1 MNMDTNKINDLAKI
15 LRQNQLTKLDLTEGD
30 TRIVLEAGGRQ
41 AVVEMPVVSVENI
54 AEVPVAEVPSVE
66 KAEAPAGVEQ
76 KSPLVGTVYLAP
88 QAGAEPFV
96 QVGDKVKKGDV
107 LCIVESMKMFNNIE
121 AELEGT
127 IAELA
132 ARFDMTAEMIVA
144 FIDGLNASLE
154 EQFDMETLA
163 EDTKVCIN
171 IDFEKLYKLMIEYK
185 AEHLSNLPQWDS
197 IYDAETRKHFA
208 LEQKKSKTIVKGE
221 KIGRNDPCPCGSGKK
236 YKKCCGRNA

>member
-1 MNMDTNKINDLAKI
+1 MDTNKINDLAKI

-96 QVGDKVKKGDV
+96 QVGDKVKKGDKLLSFDIDKIKAAGHNTTV
-107 LCIVESMKMFNNIE
+107 SVIVSNSDDFK
-121 AELEGT
+121 AVEG
-127 IAELA
+127 LPGNPV
-132 ARFDMTAEMIVA
+132 D
-144 FIDGLNASLE
+144 
-154 EQFDMETLA
+154 
-163 EDTKVCIN
+163 
-171 IDFEKLYKLMIEYK
+171 
-185 AEHLSNLPQWDS
+185 LSCS
-197 IYDAETRKHFA
+197 VIRTVH
-208 LEQKKSKTIVKGE
+208 
-221 KIGRNDPCPCGSGKK
+221 
-236 YKKCCGRNA
+236 

>member
-1 MNMDTNKINDLAKI
+1 MDTNKINDLAKI

-127 IAELA
+127 IAWIMDRLWNSVSPW
-132 ARFDMTAEMIVA
+132 F
-144 FIDGLNASLE
+144 ASCP
-154 EQFDMETLA
+154 
-163 EDTKVCIN
+163 KR
-171 IDFEKLYKLMIEYK
+171 
-185 AEHLSNLPQWDS
+185 
-197 IYDAETRKHFA
+197 RKTD
-208 LEQKKSKTIVKGE
+208 ES
-221 KIGRNDPCPCGSGKK
+221 GRNQKNPAP
-236 YKKCCGRNA
+236 

>member
-1 MNMDTNKINDLAKI
+1 MDTNKINDLAKI

-41 AVVEMPVVSVENI
+41 AVVEMPVV
-54 AEVPVAEVPSVE
+54 SVE

-127 IAELA
+127 IAA
-132 ARFDMTAEMIVA
+132 VCVDNGQIVE
-144 FIDGLNASLE
+144 FGQPLVRILPEKE
-154 EQFDMETLA
+154 E
-163 EDTKVCIN
+163 N
-171 IDFEKLYKLMIEYK
+171 
-185 AEHLSNLPQWDS
+185 
-197 IYDAETRKHFA
+197 
-208 LEQKKSKTIVKGE
+208 
-221 KIGRNDPCPCGSGKK
+221 
-236 YKKCCGRNA
+236 

>member
-54 AEVPVAEVPSVE
+54 AEVPAVE

-127 IAELA
+127 IAA
-132 ARFDMTAEMIVA
+132 VCVDNGQIVE
-144 FIDGLNASLE
+144 FGQPLVRILPEKE
-154 EQFDMETLA
+154 E
-163 EDTKVCIN
+163 N
-171 IDFEKLYKLMIEYK
+171 
-185 AEHLSNLPQWDS
+185 
-197 IYDAETRKHFA
+197 
-208 LEQKKSKTIVKGE
+208 
-221 KIGRNDPCPCGSGKK
+221 
-236 YKKCCGRNA
+236 